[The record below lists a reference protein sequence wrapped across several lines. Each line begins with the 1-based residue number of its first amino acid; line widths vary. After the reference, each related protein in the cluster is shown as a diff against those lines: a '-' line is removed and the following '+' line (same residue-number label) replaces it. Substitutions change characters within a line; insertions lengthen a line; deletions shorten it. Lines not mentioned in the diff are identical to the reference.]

1 MISEDHIQSAIAAG
15 ILDEATANALKA
27 HVMAASD
34 VADEEHFRLISG
46 FNDILSSSL
55 ACYCLPPLVG

>member
-1 MISEDHIQSAIAAG
+1 MISEGNIQSAISAG

-27 HVMAASD
+27 HANADNSASGD

-46 FNDILSSSL
+46 FNDI
-55 ACYCLPPLVG
+55 A